1 MLPLWFYLLVP
12 VEYGVAL
19 SLRGILSSLGVY
31 RAYRE
36 WLRRQIKSGEMPR
49 HIGVILDGNRR
60 WALSRDLAP
69 WEGHRWGA
77 SKVEEFLKWCIELG
91 IKMVTLY
98 VFSTENF
105 QRPKREVEE
114 LMRIAEEN
122 FDKVLKSEVIH
133 KNRVCVRVIGR
144 LHLLPENLRYLIYR
158 VEEATKLYDRFYLN
172 LAIAYGGRAEII
184 DAVRV
189 ISGMVAS
196 GELSPDSIDE
206 ETFQRFLYTSYLP
219 QQDPDLIIRTSG
231 ESRLSGFLLW
241 QSAYSE
247 LFFIDVYWPE
257 FREIDLYRAIRS
269 YQQRSRRFGR

>member
-1 MLPLWFYLLVP
+1 M
-12 VEYGVAL
+12 
-19 SLRGILSSLGVY
+19 SLRGVLSSLGVY
-31 RAYRE
+31 RVYRA
-36 WLRRQIKSGEMPR
+36 WLRRQIKFGEMPR

-69 WEGHRWGA
+69 WEGHRRGA

-91 IKMVTLY
+91 INMVTLY
-98 VFSTENF
+98 IFSTENF

-122 FDKVLKSEVIH
+122 FDKVLKSELIH
-133 KNRVCVRVIGR
+133 KNRVCVRTIGR
-144 LHLLPENLRYLIYR
+144 LHLLPESLRDLIYR
-158 VEEATKLYDRFYLN
+158 VEEATKLYDRFHLN

-184 DAVRV
+184 DAVRM